1 LLRERIDA
9 EGSTTH
15 PNKTSVALV
24 RIKDLSDQHISEG
37 IEKCLDLI
45 GFKLP
50 DAGSVMIK
58 PNMHY
63 YFHPSTGSVTNPA
76 TVSALIDVLRKR
88 NGNLDITIAEAD
100 ASAML
105 TKHSFK
111 VLGYE
116 RIAREKKVRLLNI
129 SEGEVIEKTV
139 MVGRKEL
146 TIPVA
151 REVLEADLLI
161 NVPTLKAHKLP
172 TISCCLK
179 NIYGAIPK
187 RFKHSYHS
195 MLNDVI
201 VAANEIMKSGLC
213 IVDGTYAFGKHPVKT
228 KVLLAGINPVA
239 VDSVAARC
247 MGYNPRKI
255 KHLRLA
261 ARERLGSFGEVEILG
276 EIMPEAVSEGFPKI
290 SPALVKIAWGT
301 QLLAF
306 DIYRRLTSDTVPPPL
321 ED

>member
-1 LLRERIDA
+1 MLRERIDA

-139 MVGRKEL
+139 MVGRREL

-151 REVLEADLLI
+151 REVLEAGLLI

-201 VAANEIMKSGLC
+201 VAANKIMKSSLC
-213 IVDGTYAFGKHPVKT
+213 VVDGTYAFGKHPVKT
-228 KVLLAGINPVA
+228 KVLLAGINLVA

-247 MGYNPRKI
+247 MGYDPKKI
-255 KHLRLA
+255 QHLRLA
-261 ARERLGSFGEVEILG
+261 AEEALGHLSLMEILG
-276 EIMPEAVSEGFPKI
+276 NIRPEEVSEAFPRI
-290 SPALVKIAWGT
+290 NPSFVNVSWAL

-306 DIYRRLTSDTVPPPL
+306 GLYRKLTGDAVPPPL